1 MEDDRNFYIVAE
13 LVTGGDLLKKI
24 MDLKSFTE
32 EQACDVIKQLLLA
45 LNFMHKQ
52 NIMHRDLKPEN
63 ILVEQ
68 NADIN
73 DQ

>member
-1 MEDDRNFYIVAE
+1 V
-13 LVTGGDLLKKI
+13 
-24 MDLKSFTE
+24 FTE

-63 ILVEQ
+63 ILVE
-68 NADIN
+68 
-73 DQ
+73 